1 MATARSSNS
10 NNGTRRSSTVKRPAV
25 PRRSSPILAFFR
37 GVGVFFGLII
47 MLLLLAG
54 IGAAGYAAY
63 MVQETQRFLPQ
74 NEKMLAYQPG
84 GITTIY
90 ATDKD
95 PKTGQLVV
103 LGRIYSQY
111 KEFEPITDMPEVLKN
126 ATIAIEDERF
136 YKHRGIDFEA
146 IARAV
151 LRNIEAWDL
160 SEGASTLTQQLTR
173 TVFLTQ
179 KKTFSRKLQEI
190 LLAILLEKNF
200 SKEQILEMY
209 LNEVC
214 YGVNTYGAK
223 AAAKVYFG
231 RDLKNLSLSQAALLA
246 GLPQQPTRL
255 EPFKHKEAAIK
266 RRNVVL
272 AKMAELGYIT
282 AEQCKV
288 AQSNGV
294 FLITKKPSI
303 RSVMKA
309 PYFTTYVIQQLK
321 KEYGEE
327 RLDTGGFQV
336 YTTLNYAM
344 QKEAERALINGVMK
358 AHGTGVTQGAM
369 VSVEPRTGYIRAMVG
384 GVDFNKY
391 QYNNA
396 AQGGRQPGSSFKP
409 FVYVTAMANQ
419 PGRYG
424 PNSYVDNSRKT
435 YGKYSPGGSGP
446 SGLVPMKTA
455 IAWSYNNA
463 SVNTANDIG
472 VRNIIST
479 ARKLGITSPMDPN
492 LSLALGSYEVTPL
505 EMASAYS
512 AFANHGSHAAPMA
525 IIRVIDQEGVM
536 LANNQP
542 RVNAATI
549 PESAVAGIGETLRAV
564 VEKGTASKAE
574 GIHDV
579 ADAHGKTG
587 TTNDNKD
594 SWFVGYTPELST
606 AVWVCGL
613 HYEKRGKI
621 TVPVYRR
628 MAGAGGETTGGRV
641 CAPIWARFMKAAIPI
656 QRAAKLPRLVPAE
669 KTIKAGEP
677 SPSPS
682 PDSRKRRRRR
692 KSVDEDMP
700 KTTAPSKAP
709 VITATPV
716 PETKPDPPKE
726 DPKPVE
732 VPQEA
737 PKPVENPVEPTDRPE
752 TPSAEPVVVPPA

>member
-1 MATARSSNS
+1 MATATSKSIRQQRGSVAKP
-10 NNGTRRSSTVKRPAV
+10 TVRARRPSRVG
-25 PRRSSPILAFFR
+25 AFFR
-37 GVGVFFGLII
+37 GVGAFLGLIT

-54 IGAAGYAAY
+54 IAAAGYAAY

-95 PKTGQLVV
+95 PKTGQLVI
-103 LGRIYSQY
+103 LARIYSQY
-111 KEFEPITDMPEVLKN
+111 KEFEPITEMPEVLKE

-136 YKHRGIDFEA
+136 NQHRGIDFEA

-151 LRNIEAWDL
+151 LRNIESRDL
-160 SEGASTLTQQLTR
+160 SEGASTITQQLAR

-231 RDLKNLSLSQAALLA
+231 RELKNLSLSQAALLA

-255 EPFKHKEAAIK
+255 EPFKHKDAAIK
-266 RRNVVL
+266 RRNLVL
-272 AKMAELGYIT
+272 GKMAELGYIT
-282 AEQCKV
+282 PEKCKV

-294 FLITKKPSI
+294 FLISKKPSI
-303 RSVMKA
+303 RSVIKA

-321 KEYGEE
+321 KEYGQE

-344 QKEAERALINGVMK
+344 QKEAERALINGVIK
-358 AHGTGVTQGAM
+358 ARGTGVTQGAM

-409 FVYVTAMANQ
+409 FVYVTAMAMQ

-424 PNSYVDNSRKT
+424 PNSYVDNSRRS

-446 SGLVPMKTA
+446 SGSVALKTA
-455 IAWSYNNA
+455 VAWSYNNA
-463 SVNTANDIG
+463 SVNTANAIG
-472 VRNIIST
+472 VRNVIST

-492 LSLALGSYEVTPL
+492 LSLALGAYEVTPL

-512 AFANHGSHAAPMA
+512 AFANHGSHAAPMG
-525 IIRVIDQEGVM
+525 IIRVVDQEGVM

-542 RVNAATI
+542 RVNAAAI
-549 PESAVAGIGETLRAV
+549 PESAVAGIGEALRAV

-613 HYEKRGKI
+613 HYEKRGKV

-641 CAPIWARFMKAAIPI
+641 CAPMWARFMKAAIPI

-669 KTIKAGEP
+669 KTMKAGEP
-677 SPSPS
+677 SPTPS
-682 PDSRKRRRRR
+682 PEPRRRRR
-692 KSVDEDMP
+692 RRRSTNGDVTRPPTQTEP
-700 KTTAPSKAP
+700 RANN
-709 VITATPV
+709 ATPA
-716 PETKPDPPKE
+716 PEAPTVETPREEPR
-726 DPKPVE
+726 PVE
-732 VPQEA
+732 VPREE
-737 PKPVENPVEPTDRPE
+737 PKPVENTAEPADRPE
-752 TPSAEPVVVPPA
+752 QPSAEPVVVPPA

>member
-1 MATARSSNS
+1 MATATSKSIRQSGRGRGVTAVKTTARGSSRVGS
-10 NNGTRRSSTVKRPAV
+10 
-25 PRRSSPILAFFR
+25 FFR
-37 GVGVFFGLII
+37 GVGVFFGMITT
-47 MLLLLAG
+47 LLLIAG
-54 IGAAGYAAY
+54 IGVAGYAAY
-63 MVQETQRFLPQ
+63 LVQETQRLLPQ

-95 PKTGQLVV
+95 PKTGQLVI

-111 KEFEPITDMPEVLKN
+111 KEFQPITEIPDVLKK

-136 YKHRGIDFEA
+136 YQHRGIDFEA
-146 IARAV
+146 IARAIV
-151 LRNIEAWDL
+151 RNLETWDL
-160 SEGASTLTQQLTR
+160 SQGGSTITQQLTR
-173 TVFLTQ
+173 ADGLFLT
-179 KKTFSRKLQEI
+179 KEKTVSRKLQEI
-190 LLAILLEKNF
+190 LLAILMEKNF

-214 YGVNTYGAK
+214 YGVNTYGVK

-231 RDLKNLSLSQAALLA
+231 RELKNLSLSQAALIA

-255 EPFKHKEAAIK
+255 EPFKNKKAAIK
-266 RRNVVL
+266 RRNMVL
-272 AKMAELGYIT
+272 AKMAEQGFIT

-294 FLITKKPSI
+294 FLVSKRPSI
-303 RSVMKA
+303 RSDIKA
-309 PYFTTYVIQQLK
+309 PYFTTYVIQQLR
-321 KEYGEE
+321 KEYGQE
-327 RLDTGGFQV
+327 RLDSGGFQV

-344 QKEAERALINGVMK
+344 QKEAERALINGVIK
-358 AHGTGVTQGAM
+358 ARGTGVTQGAM

-384 GVDFNKY
+384 GVDFKKY

-409 FVYVTAMANQ
+409 IVYVTAMANQ

-424 PNSYVDNSRKT
+424 PYSSVDNSRRS
-435 YGKYSPGGSGP
+435 YGKYRPGGSGP
-446 SGLVPMKTA
+446 AGAVSLKTA
-455 IAWSYNNA
+455 VAWSYNNA
-463 SVNTANDIG
+463 SVNTANAIG
-472 VRNIIST
+472 VRNVIST
-479 ARKLGITSPMDPN
+479 ARKLGINSRMDPN
-492 LSLALGSYEVTPL
+492 LSLALGAYEVTPL

-512 AFANHGSHAAPMA
+512 AFANHGSYAAPMG
-525 IIRVIDQEGVM
+525 IIRVVDQEGVM

-542 RVNAATI
+542 RVNAAVI
-549 PESAVAGIGETLRAV
+549 PESAVAGIGEALRAV
-564 VEKGTASKAE
+564 VEVGTASKAE

-579 ADAHGKTG
+579 VDAHGKTG

-621 TVPVYRR
+621 TVPVYKR

-641 CAPIWARFMKAAIPI
+641 CAPIWARFMKAAVPI

-669 KTIKAGEP
+669 KTAKASQPTPAP
-677 SPSPS
+677 SPET
-682 PDSRKRRRRR
+682 RRRRR
-692 KSVDEDMP
+692 RRRPE
-700 KTTAPSKAP
+700 TEETARP
-709 VITATPV
+709 VETRREPVRAATPT
-716 PETKPDPPKE
+716 PEVEKEAPKE
-726 DPKPVE
+726 EPKPVE
-732 VPQEA
+732 EAPQEA
-737 PKPVENPVEPTDRPE
+737 PKPVEPTDRPE
-752 TPSAEPVVVPPA
+752 QPIEEPVIVPPA

>member
-1 MATARSSNS
+1 MATATSKSIRQS
-10 NNGTRRSSTVKRPAV
+10 GRGKGVTTAKAT
-25 PRRSSPILAFFR
+25 PRRASRVGSFFR
-37 GVGVFFGLII
+37 GVGVFFGLITT
-47 MLLLLAG
+47 LLLIAG
-54 IGAAGYAAY
+54 IGVAGYAAY
-63 MVQETQRFLPQ
+63 LVQETQRLLPQ

-103 LGRIYSQY
+103 LARIYSQY
-111 KEFEPITDMPEVLKN
+111 KEFEPITEIPDVLKK

-136 YKHRGIDFEA
+136 YQHRGIDFEA
-146 IARAV
+146 IARAIV
-151 LRNIEAWDL
+151 RNLETWDL
-160 SEGASTLTQQLTR
+160 SQGGSTITQQLTR
-173 TVFLTQ
+173 ADGLFLT
-179 KKTFSRKLQEI
+179 KEKTVSRKLQEI
-190 LLAILLEKNF
+190 LLAILMEKNF

-214 YGVNTYGAK
+214 YGVNTYGVK

-231 RDLKNLSLSQAALLA
+231 RELKNLSLSQAALIA

-255 EPFKHKEAAIK
+255 EPFRNKEAAIK
-266 RRNVVL
+266 RRNMVL
-272 AKMAELGYIT
+272 AKMAEQGYIT
-282 AEQCKV
+282 PEQCKV

-294 FLITKKPSI
+294 FLVSKKPSI
-303 RSVMKA
+303 RSQVKA
-309 PYFTTYVIQQLK
+309 PYFTTYVIQQLR
-321 KEYGEE
+321 KEYGQE

-344 QKEAERALINGVMK
+344 QKEAERALINGVLK
-358 AHGTGVTQGAM
+358 ARGTGVTQGAM

-384 GVDFNKY
+384 GVDFKKY

-396 AQGGRQPGSSFKP
+396 AQGGRQPGSAFKP
-409 FVYVTAMANQ
+409 IVYVTAMANQ

-424 PNSYVDNSRKT
+424 PYSSVDNSRKS
-435 YGKYSPGGSGP
+435 YGKYRPGGSGP
-446 SGLVPMKTA
+446 AGAVSLKTA
-455 IAWSYNNA
+455 VAWSYNNA
-463 SVNTANDIG
+463 SVNTTNAIG
-472 VRNIIST
+472 VKNVIST
-479 ARKLGITSPMDPN
+479 ARKLGINSRMEPN

-512 AFANHGSHAAPMA
+512 AFANHGSYAAPMG
-525 IIRVIDQEGVM
+525 IIRVVDQEGVM

-542 RVNAATI
+542 RVNAAVI
-549 PESAVAGIGETLRAV
+549 PESAVAGIGEALRAV
-564 VEKGTASKAE
+564 VEIGTASKAE

-621 TVPVYRR
+621 TVPVYKR

-641 CAPIWARFMKAAIPI
+641 CAPIWARFMKAAVPI
-656 QRAAKLPRLVPAE
+656 QQAAKLPRLVPAE
-669 KTIKAGEP
+669 KTVKANQPTPVP
-677 SPSPS
+677 SPET
-682 PDSRKRRRRR
+682 RRRRR
-692 KSVDEDMP
+692 RRQRVDEES
-700 KTTAPSKAP
+700 ARP
-709 VITATPV
+709 VERNSVRTRNATPA
-716 PETKPDPPKE
+716 PEAEKEAPKE
-726 DPKPVE
+726 EPKPVGAS
-732 VPQEA
+732 QEA
-737 PKPVENPVEPTDRPE
+737 PKPAEPAERPE
-752 TPSAEPVVVPPA
+752 QPSEEPVIVPPA

>member
-1 MATARSSNS
+1 MATATSKSIRQS
-10 NNGTRRSSTVKRPAV
+10 GRGKGATAAKTTVRRSSRVG
-25 PRRSSPILAFFR
+25 SFFR
-37 GVGVFFGLII
+37 GVGVFFGLIT
-47 MLLLLAG
+47 MLLLMAG
-54 IGAAGYAAY
+54 IGVAGYAAY
-63 MVQETQRFLPQ
+63 LVQETQRLLPQ

-103 LGRIYSQY
+103 LARIYSQY
-111 KEFEPITDMPEVLKN
+111 KEFEPITEIPDVLKK

-136 YKHRGIDFEA
+136 YQHRGIDFEA
-146 IARAV
+146 IARAIV
-151 LRNIEAWDL
+151 RNLETWDL
-160 SEGASTLTQQLTR
+160 SQGGSTITQQLTR
-173 TVFLTQ
+173 ADGLFLT
-179 KKTFSRKLQEI
+179 KEKTVSRKLQEI
-190 LLAILLEKNF
+190 LLAILMEKNF

-214 YGVNTYGAK
+214 YGVNTYGVK

-231 RDLKNLSLSQAALLA
+231 RELKNLSLSQAALIA

-255 EPFKHKEAAIK
+255 EPFRNKEAAIK
-266 RRNVVL
+266 RRNMVL
-272 AKMAELGYIT
+272 AKMAEQGYIT

-294 FLITKKPSI
+294 FLVSKKPSI
-303 RSVMKA
+303 RSQVKA
-309 PYFTTYVIQQLK
+309 PFFTTYVIQQLR
-321 KEYGEE
+321 KEYGQE

-358 AHGTGVTQGAM
+358 ARGTGVTQGAM

-409 FVYVTAMANQ
+409 IVYVTAMANQ

-424 PNSYVDNSRKT
+424 PYSSVDNSRKS
-435 YGKYSPGGSGP
+435 YGKYRPGGSGP
-446 SGLVPMKTA
+446 AGAVSLKTA
-455 IAWSYNNA
+455 VAWSYNNA
-463 SVNTANDIG
+463 AVNTANAIG
-472 VRNIIST
+472 VRNVIST
-479 ARKLGITSPMDPN
+479 ARKLGINSRMDPN
-492 LSLALGSYEVTPL
+492 LSLALGAYEVTPL

-512 AFANHGSHAAPMA
+512 AFANHGSYAAPMG
-525 IIRVIDQEGVM
+525 IIRVVDQEGVM

-542 RVNAATI
+542 RVNAAVI
-549 PESAVAGIGETLRAV
+549 PESAVAGIGEALRAV
-564 VEKGTASKAE
+564 VEIGTASKAE

-621 TVPVYRR
+621 TVPVYKR

-641 CAPIWARFMKAAIPI
+641 CAPIWARFMKAAVPI

-669 KTIKAGEP
+669 KTVNAGRP
-677 SPSPS
+677 SPAPS
-682 PDSRKRRRRR
+682 PETRRRRR
-692 KSVDEDMP
+692 RRRPIAED
-700 KTTAPSKAP
+700 TAPP
-709 VITATPV
+709 VERDRGPARAATPT
-716 PETKPDPPKE
+716 PEAQNQAPKE
-726 DPKPVE
+726 EPKPVE
-732 VPQEA
+732 APQEA
-737 PKPVENPVEPTDRPE
+737 PKPAEPAERPE
-752 TPSAEPVVVPPA
+752 QPAEEPVIVPPA